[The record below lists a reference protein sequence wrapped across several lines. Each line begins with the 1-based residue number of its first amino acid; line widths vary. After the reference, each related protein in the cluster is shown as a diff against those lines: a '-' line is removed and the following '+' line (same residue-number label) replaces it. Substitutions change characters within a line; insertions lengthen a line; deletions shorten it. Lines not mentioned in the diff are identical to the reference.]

1 MSSIEKIKDDSGLR
15 IKEMNEY
22 RERSEHILEEID
34 KVKEAVRDIDGLD
47 LDRELQD
54 AIKEAEDAARD
65 EAGKDGEELVE
76 AQSRTV
82 DAIDKLNEV
91 IGRKEEDYDV
101 AIYTLKKLDMNDY
114 KRPLE
119 NPTKKAEDGTK
130 ELQDTKENLNREMQE
145 NMASVQD
152 NLRGV

>member
-54 AIKEAEDAARD
+54 AIKEAEDSARD
-65 EAGKDGEELVE
+65 EAGKDGEELME
-76 AQSRTV
+76 AQRRTET
-82 DAIDKLNEV
+82 AI
-91 IGRKEEDYDV
+91 
-101 AIYTLKKLDMNDY
+101 
-114 KRPLE
+114 
-119 NPTKKAEDGTK
+119 
-130 ELQDTKENLNREMQE
+130 ENLNNVISEKTEIYGSADPDHCPLPFVFFSGIQK
-145 NMASVQD
+145 S
-152 NLRGV
+152 

>member
-1 MSSIEKIKDDSGLR
+1 MSSIENIRNDSGLR

-34 KVKEAVRDIDGLD
+34 KVKEAVRDIEGLD

-54 AIKEAEDAARD
+54 AIKEAEDSARD
-65 EAGKDGEELVE
+65 EAGKDGEELKE

-82 DAIDKLNEV
+82 EAIDKLNEV
-91 IGRKEEDYDV
+91 IEKKEEDYDV
-101 AIYTLKKLDMNDY
+101 AIYTIKKLDMNDY

-119 NPTKKAEDGTK
+119 NPTKIAEDGVK
-130 ELQDTKENLNREMQE
+130 ELQDTRENLNREMQE
-145 NMASVQD
+145 NMASVLD